1 MKKTNKTTTFAYN
14 VGLTILGGMGLFIAT
29 AILNSM
35 FSAPVSR
42 ADFDKHKAEYNG
54 HIRNIDDKLGTLKEG
69 QQVLLNHI
77 LKDGKK

>member
-1 MKKTNKTTTFAYN
+1 MKKTNKTNTFAQN
-14 VGLTILGGMGLFIAT
+14 VGLTVLGGMGLFIAT

-35 FSAPVSR
+35 FSAPLSQ
-42 ADFDKHKAEYNG
+42 ADFDIHKAEATGQLRSIN
-54 HIRNIDDKLGTLKEG
+54 DKLGTLKEG